1 MQSLHPTDKEVLS
14 SIISQY
20 RILRLREM
28 KQALDPA
35 QKDALLQQ
43 DQLLAYEEYAVL
55 NDDPAGRSIQ
65 DKVIQL
71 YAPLMRAHYG
81 HK

>member
-1 MQSLHPTDKEVLS
+1 MAPLHATDKEVLS

-20 RILRLREM
+20 RILHLRELA
-28 KQALDPA
+28 QTQDPNR
-35 QKDALLQQ
+35 KVELHQQ

-55 NDDPAGRSIQ
+55 QDDPAGRSIQ

-71 YAPLMRAHYG
+71 YAPLIRAHYG
-81 HK
+81 RE